1 MQKHKALIINLVL
14 LLSFS
19 AASYAFSFEASGREC
34 AKCHVLTKEEAKD
47 ILKNPLP
54 DAKIIDILESPVK
67 GFWEI
72 DFELKGQKGLIYLDF
87 SKRLAVPEIFDLKTG
102 ANLTA
107 ERRYHL
113 TKIDVSK
120 IPLDKALLMGEKNA
134 KNKIIV
140 FTDPDC
146 PFCGKLHQEI
156 KKVIEKRKDIAFYL
170 KLYPLVK
177 IHPDSYKKSKT
188 IICQKSITFLEN
200 NFEGKPIPEKECN
213 SNEIDENIK
222 LAEQYGIT
230 GTPAIILPDG
240 GILPGY
246 KNAETLIKIIDRK

>member
-1 MQKHKALIINLVL
+1 MRKTRIIITLAVL
-14 LLSFS
+14 LNL
-19 AASYAFSFEASGREC
+19 AVISYAFSAEIAGHEC
-34 AKCHVLTKEEAKD
+34 TKCHVLTKEEAKNA
-47 ILKNPLP
+47 LKNPFP
-54 DAKIIDILESPVK
+54 DAKIIEVLASPIK
-67 GFWEI
+67 GVWEV
-72 DFELKGQKGLIYLDF
+72 DFESNGKKGLIYLDY
-87 SKRLAVPEIFDLKTG
+87 SKMLATPAIYDLKAGT
-102 ANLTA
+102 NLTA
-107 ERRYHL
+107 ERNYQL
-113 TKIDVSK
+113 NKIDMSK
-120 IPLDKALLMGEKNA
+120 IPLNKALVMGQKNA

-188 IICQKSITFLEN
+188 IICQKSIALLED
-200 NFEGKPIPEKECN
+200 NFEGKSIPEKECN
-213 SNEIDENIK
+213 TSEVDDNIK

-246 KNAETLIKIIDRK
+246 KDAETLIKIIDSKI